1 MEPLLEITRISKKFG
16 NLPALRR
23 VSLSLASHEIVG
35 VADRSEMGKMA
46 LFRILS
52 GMLAPDKGDVVLNG
66 RQLQWPF
73 HAQPLGIN
81 MLYQEPALVDG
92 LDVTSNIFLGNELSW
107 PILGNWFR
115 IPNQRRMDEEAQKI
129 LTSLDVRLPSLR
141 VQAGNLSNEQRQMVA
156 MAQLLARPS
165 QLILVDNP
173 SRSLSHPYQE
183 KLLGLIRGWQQRQ
196 TAVLFSS
203 NNLDH
208 LFAVA
213 DRIIVLRHGN
223 LVANLRTDETSREEV
238 VAALVGTDDR
248 QQHTPV
254 LWALDSYY
262 RARKEAET
270 LQHNQMLLERD
281 LAAQDSLNRQ
291 LLNQLSA
298 QVTALDSA
306 NMALQD
312 AQRRLL
318 TEREQERKHLAREL
332 HDQIMQDLLSLN
344 YQLEEIED
352 KAAQSLEI
360 IDDVVDVRSSIRELV
375 EELRR
380 VCGNLRP
387 PTIDSL
393 GLGAALQSLAR
404 NWSERTGI
412 VVNLT
417 LDANFGRLPE
427 TLELSIFRIVQE
439 GLNNIWKHAAAT
451 RVEIALTHTS
461 PRLLLIS
468 ISDNGM
474 GLAGE
479 FDLGT
484 LSNAGHYGLLGIS
497 ERVALMG
504 GRLNFHNQRNGD
516 GLLLQVEIP
525 HPRFEKRPLAQ

>member
-1 MEPLLEITRISKKFG
+1 MTPLLEINRISKKMG
-16 NLPALRR
+16 NLTALRR
-23 VSLSLASHEIVG
+23 VSLTVAPQEVVG
-35 VADRSEMGKMA
+35 VADRGEVGKMA
-46 LFRILS
+46 LFRIL
-52 GMLAPDKGDVVLNG
+52 GGALAPDKGEVALNG
-66 RQLQWPF
+66 RWLQWPF

-81 MLYQEPALVDG
+81 MLYPEPALVDG
-92 LDVTSNIFLGNELSW
+92 LDVTSNIFLGNELGW
-107 PILGNWFR
+107 PILDNWLR
-115 IPNQRRMDEEAQKI
+115 VPNQRRMDEEAQK
-129 LTSLDVRLPSLR
+129 LLASLDVRLPSLR
-141 VQAGNLSNEQRQMVA
+141 LKAANLSNEQRQLVA
-156 MAQLLARPS
+156 IAQLLVRPS
-165 QLILVDNP
+165 KLIMVDNP
-173 SRSLSHPYQE
+173 GRVLSHPYQE
-183 KLLGLIRGWQQRQ
+183 KLLGLIREWQQRE

-213 DRIIVLRHGN
+213 DRIIVLRQGN

-262 RARKEAET
+262 RARKQAET
-270 LQHNQMLLERD
+270 LQHNQMLLQRD

-291 LLNQLSA
+291 LLNQLSD
-298 QVTALDSA
+298 QVKALDSA
-306 NMALQD
+306 NNALQD

-318 TEREQERKHLAREL
+318 TEREEERKYLAREL

-360 IDDVVDVRSSIRELV
+360 IDDVVDIRSSIRELV

-393 GLGAALQSLAR
+393 GLGAALQSLTR

-412 VVNLT
+412 VVDLT

-427 TLELSIFRIVQE
+427 PIELSIFRIVQE
-439 GLNNIWKHAAAT
+439 GLNNIWKHANAT
-451 RVEIALTHTS
+451 QVQISLTHTS

-468 ISDNGM
+468 IADNGT
-474 GLAGE
+474 GLTE
-479 FDLGT
+479 PSDLAS

-504 GRLNFHNQRNGD
+504 GRLNFHNQRSS

-525 HPRFEKRPLAQ
+525 HPRFEKRPL